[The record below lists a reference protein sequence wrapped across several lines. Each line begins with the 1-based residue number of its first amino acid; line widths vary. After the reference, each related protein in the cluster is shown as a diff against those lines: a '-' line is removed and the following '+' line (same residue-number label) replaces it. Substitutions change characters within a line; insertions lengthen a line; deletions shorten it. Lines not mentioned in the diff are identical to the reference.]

1 VGLDK
6 YYVGKDVSIPILGA
20 GITRIKEIVF
30 NALSEVDESV
40 RALKIG
46 LRYVKTYIVRK

>member
-1 VGLDK
+1 VELFEEVK
-6 YYVGKDVSIPILGA
+6 V
-20 GITRIKEIVF
+20 

-46 LRYVKTYIVRK
+46 LRYVKTYIVRKQKH